1 MKEKAPPRLSSI
13 QWFVSIAA
21 GLAMFLLPQDAQSYF
36 SDVYRQIY
44 VAVISFGIA
53 FVLLLLFKLYEPLG
67 VAMMSSMFLTVA
79 VFAIRIGIRIYEGP
93 SLESFTMSVNVYDG
107 LSWGLVWSMPLLC
120 CFLMRLFAQGIWSEP
135 EAKRD
140 FCRFFQ
146 KVSVASGCYL
156 LILLLA
162 IFLYFRPM
170 NFTGLRQLNLV
181 PFAQLTRYA
190 QAFQEGNPDGMKL
203 FFSDV
208 VFFVPIGFF
217 TFALTPAWRIWK
229 KLLAALAF
237 IVVIEAFQY
246 FLNTG
251 AADIDDVICC
261 MAGFGLGGFVKFLL
275 DRIRRGVTRGKETK
289 ICYVWESER
298 KEHVNRK
305 LRKPKTKTG
314 IE

>member
-44 VAVISFGIA
+44 VAVLAFGIA

-79 VFAIRIGIRIYEGP
+79 TFAVRIGLRIYEGP
-93 SLESFTMSVNVYDG
+93 TLESFTMSVNVYDG

-146 KVSVASGCYL
+146 KAAVASGCYL

-181 PFAQLTRYA
+181 PFAQISHYIQL
-190 QAFQEGNPDGMKL
+190 FQEGNSDGLKL

-208 VFFVPIGFF
+208 IFFIPVGFF
-217 TFALTPAWRIWK
+217 LFALTPTWRVWK
-229 KLLAALAF
+229 KLLVALAF
-237 IVVIEAFQY
+237 VVAIEAFQY
-246 FLNTG
+246 ILNTG
-251 AADIDDVICC
+251 VADIDDVICC
-261 MAGFGLGGFVKFLL
+261 MAGFGLGGAVKFLF
-275 DRIRRGVTRGKETK
+275 DCIRRGVTKGIEKK
-289 ICYVWESER
+289 ICYVWESDR
-298 KEHVNRK
+298 KEHPNRK
-305 LRKPKTKTG
+305 PRKPKEKPVIG
-314 IE
+314 